1 MQELCRVLNVS
12 ASCYYKW
19 TTRKISSRES
29 ANKSRYSKKSS
40 KCRYGAP
47 KIHAELKALGKSC
60 NLKTVQIIMQKNG
73 IRAILRRK
81 FKTKKQQTDNRV
93 VALNILDQNFIVDQP
108 SKIWDYL
115 YKNQRRM
122 AIFGRIYIHAW

>member
-1 MQELCRVLNVS
+1 MNVS
-12 ASCYYKW
+12 ASYYYKW

-29 ANKSRYSKKSS
+29 ANKSRYSKKAS

-108 SKIWDYL
+108 NKIWDYL
-115 YKNQRRM
+115 YKNQKRM
-122 AIFGRIYIHAW
+122 AIFGRIYIHTW

>member
-1 MQELCRVLNVS
+1 
-12 ASCYYKW
+12 
-19 TTRKISSRES
+19 
-29 ANKSRYSKKSS
+29 
-40 KCRYGAP
+40 
-47 KIHAELKALGKSC
+47 
-60 NLKTVQIIMQKNG
+60 MQKNG

-108 SKIWDYL
+108 NKIWDYL

-122 AIFGRIYIHAW
+122 TIFGRIYIHAW